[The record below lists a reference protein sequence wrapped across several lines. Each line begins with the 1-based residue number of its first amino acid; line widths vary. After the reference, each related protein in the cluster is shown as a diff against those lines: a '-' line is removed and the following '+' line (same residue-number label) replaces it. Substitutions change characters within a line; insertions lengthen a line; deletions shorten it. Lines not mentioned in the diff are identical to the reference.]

1 MNSSSHRHYGEP
13 LYIVIVKTDSARTWL
28 TQWTNTSRSINARVE
43 DNRMYV
49 YDHNT
54 LSMFI
59 VTWAHD
65 WNWVVIWD
73 PWSKRHITV

>member
-1 MNSSSHRHYGEP
+1 MNFSNHRHYGEP

-28 TQWTNTSRSINARVE
+28 TKWTGTSRSINARIE
-43 DNRMYV
+43 DNRMHIF
-49 YDHNT
+49 DHNT

-59 VTWAHD
+59 VTWPHSWD
-65 WNWVVIWD
+65 SVLIWD